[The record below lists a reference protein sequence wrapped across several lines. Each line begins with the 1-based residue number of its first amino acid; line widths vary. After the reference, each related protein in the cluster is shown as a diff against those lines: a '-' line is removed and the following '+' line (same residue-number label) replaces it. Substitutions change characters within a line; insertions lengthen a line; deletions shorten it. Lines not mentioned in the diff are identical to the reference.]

1 MRAFIDT
8 NIFVYA
14 TYSKFV
20 QHEKAVGFLK
30 KCLKENHSW
39 YLSWHVLYE
48 YLKVVT
54 HPNLFSG
61 ETIPLSKAIQNMEKF
76 CSTPNVEILQETS
89 RHLQILENFNLFN
102 LEVRSL
108 KGNILHDV
116 HTLILMKEHDLK
128 KIYTADTD
136 FNRFREIEV
145 INPIF
150 S

>member
-14 TYSKFV
+14 TYPKFP

-61 ETIPLSKAIQNMEKF
+61 ETILLSKAIQNVEKF
-76 CSTPNVEILQETS
+76 CSAPNIEILQETPH
-89 RHLQILENFNLFN
+89 HLQILEKFN
-102 LEVRSL
+102 LEVHSL
-108 KGNILHDV
+108 KGNILYDV
-116 HTLILMKEHDLK
+116 HTVILMKEHDLK

-136 FNRFREIEV
+136 FHRFQGVEV
-145 INPIF
+145 TNPIF